1 MLEVAVTLYDCV
13 SSHFPPCV
21 SYSCAVRCNTHL
33 PLLQQFFR
41 TPLAGKRRDTYRSI
55 FLVRVFLLFLFSDPL
70 LALQQRSSEVRE
82 GRHLVLHQ
90 MQHFL
95 SRPRPRASRLLLL
108 NLPYRLRCV
117 NNKFSCDLLFSCLTP
132 IQVDATTSLQ
142 LMELSASMS
151 DIRSP
156 RICMPCTLMCRLRID
171 STRAV
176 ELGLARA
183 WITSIVGIIRRR
195 TRVCIAFSF
204 LATELTFFL
213 VMDPGMGSSGCTTSC
228 F

>member
-1 MLEVAVTLYDCV
+1 MGSHSIQNLFVLLVPGLTSNQPSAASSHLSHGTRQSARTDSPGLLSTGPIITLLFPIAIPPVFRQRMLEVAVTLYDCV

-55 FLVRVFLLFLFSDPL
+55 FLVRVFLFFLFSDPL

-95 SRPRPRASRLLLL
+95 PRPRPRASRLLLL
-108 NLPYRLRCV
+108 D
-117 NNKFSCDLLFSCLTP
+117 F
-132 IQVDATTSLQ
+132 A
-142 LMELSASMS
+142 LSASMCEQQ
-151 DIRSP
+151 IF
-156 RICMPCTLMCRLRID
+156 
-171 STRAV
+171 V
-176 ELGLARA
+176 
-183 WITSIVGIIRRR
+183 
-195 TRVCIAFSF
+195 
-204 LATELTFFL
+204 
-213 VMDPGMGSSGCTTSC
+213 
-228 F
+228 

>member
-1 MLEVAVTLYDCV
+1 MSFFCFFSLILYLHC
-13 SSHFPPCV
+13 SSDLRRFKRGDTSCCTKCNTSSLDRDHGRQD
-21 SYSCAVRCNTHL
+21 SYS
-33 PLLQQFFR
+33 
-41 TPLAGKRRDTYRSI
+41 SI
-55 FLVRVFLLFLFSDPL
+55 
-70 LALQQRSSEVRE
+70 
-82 GRHLVLHQ
+82 
-90 MQHFL
+90 
-95 SRPRPRASRLLLL
+95 
-108 NLPYRLRCV
+108 LPYRLRCV
-117 NNKFSCDLLFSCLTP
+117 NNKFSCDLLFSRLTP
-132 IQVDATTSLQ
+132 IQVHSNYIFATDGTFT
-142 LMELSASMS
+142 SMS

>member
-1 MLEVAVTLYDCV
+1 MSFFFFFSLILYLHC
-13 SSHFPPCV
+13 SSDLRRFERGDTSCCTKCNTSSLDRDHGRQG
-21 SYSCAVRCNTHL
+21 SYS
-33 PLLQQFFR
+33 
-41 TPLAGKRRDTYRSI
+41 SI
-55 FLVRVFLLFLFSDPL
+55 
-70 LALQQRSSEVRE
+70 
-82 GRHLVLHQ
+82 
-90 MQHFL
+90 
-95 SRPRPRASRLLLL
+95 
-108 NLPYRLRCV
+108 LPYRLRCV

-132 IQVDATTSLQ
+132 IQVDAITSLQ
-142 LMELSASMS
+142 LMEPSASMS

-171 STRAV
+171 STRTV
-176 ELGLARA
+176 KLGLARA

>member
-70 LALQQRSSEVRE
+70 LALQQRSSEVQE

-117 NNKFSCDLLFSCLTP
+117 NNKFSS
-132 IQVDATTSLQ
+132 IQVHSNYIFATDGTFRVHVGHPL
-142 LMELSASMS
+142 AS
-151 DIRSP
+151 DLHALYP
-156 RICMPCTLMCRLRID
+156 DVPT
-171 STRAV
+171 
-176 ELGLARA
+176 
-183 WITSIVGIIRRR
+183 
-195 TRVCIAFSF
+195 
-204 LATELTFFL
+204 
-213 VMDPGMGSSGCTTSC
+213 PH
-228 F
+228 